1 MDERTKSF
9 SCTIEVCPDIFELAF
24 NSAAERR
31 AKANNNANQ
40 TYYKDMDEP
49 AERTRPATTWL
60 KNNLVGLGS
69 AAVFTVYSA
78 GYFRTR
84 DAAQRFAGEAV
95 QRRTAVAVSPETNV
109 RAAAPRADVHGK
121 SETNGAVIHP
131 SSSAKAPAPL
141 ASSPGRD
148 AAVAPAPPVEAAASS
163 PAVMPAAPAT
173 VPAAPTVPPATPAPA
188 PAAAPPAA
196 APPAAAPPATD
207 SAASPPEK
215 KSDNKLKDGVFYGWG
230 TSRHGDI
237 QASVEIENGR
247 IVGAYISQC
256 RTQYSCSWVSALPG
270 QVVQRQS
277 AEVDYVSGA
286 TQSSNAFYY
295 GVVEAL
301 KKAKAF

>member
-1 MDERTKSF
+1 
-9 SCTIEVCPDIFELAF
+9 
-24 NSAAERR
+24 
-31 AKANNNANQ
+31 
-40 TYYKDMDEP
+40 
-49 AERTRPATTWL
+49 
-60 KNNLVGLGS
+60 
-69 AAVFTVYSA
+69 
-78 GYFRTR
+78 
-84 DAAQRFAGEAV
+84 
-95 QRRTAVAVSPETNV
+95 
-109 RAAAPRADVHGK
+109 VHGEN
-121 SETNGAVIHP
+121 ETKVAVIHP
-131 SSSAKAPAPL
+131 SSSHKAAAPA
-141 ASSPGRD
+141 ASSPQSD
-148 AAVAPAPPVEAAASS
+148 AAVAPAPSVEPAASS
-163 PAVMPAAPAT
+163 PAIAPAVPAT
-173 VPAAPTVPPATPAPA
+173 VPVAPPVPTATPVPAPA

-196 APPAAAPPATD
+196 D
-207 SAASPPEK
+207 SVASVPER

-277 AEVDYVSGA
+277 PEVDYVSGA